1 MSDIITDH
9 LDFGESL
16 LVEASREMNLSPEN
30 AAYSARFASECFRLA
45 LDMPEYRKR
54 AEQGMEEAARII
66 SNACEANPGGGVREA
81 VERRFAAMNREADE
95 LERDSRAAVR
105 AALKEHT
112 QLH

>member
-9 LDFGESL
+9 IDFGESL
-16 LVEASREMNLSPEN
+16 LIEANREIELSPEN

-54 AEQGMEEAARII
+54 AEHGMEEAARII
-66 SNACEANPGGGVREA
+66 SKAYEADPGGGIREA
-81 VERRFAAMNREADE
+81 VERRFVAMNREADE
-95 LERDSRAAVR
+95 LERDSRSAVR
-105 AALKEHT
+105 AALKEHA